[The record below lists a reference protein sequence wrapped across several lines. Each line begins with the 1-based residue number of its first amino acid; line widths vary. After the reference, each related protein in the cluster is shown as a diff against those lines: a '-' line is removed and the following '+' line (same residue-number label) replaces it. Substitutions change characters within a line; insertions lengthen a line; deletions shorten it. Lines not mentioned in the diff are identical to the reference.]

1 MFRNILNWIRETWN
15 KMFTSNNIKSATGND
30 VLISQPMAG
39 ALTLWT
45 SMYQNQPPWLNKDV
59 RAIGLPASISGEIAR
74 MATIEMS
81 VVVSGS
87 PRADF
92 LNIQMERIVSKL
104 RQYIEFGNA
113 KGGLV
118 FKPYVINGMIGV
130 DCVQADMFY
139 PVSFQSNGNMTAV
152 VFADVRKQGTY
163 YYTRLE
169 SHSLVNN
176 VCTIR
181 NIAYKSTTENT
192 LGNPCS
198 LLEVADWAGL
208 QPEAIITGIT
218 APLYGY
224 YRYPSANNIDTTS
237 PLGVSCYSRAQDA
250 NGGVELIK
258 QADEIYSSLV
268 WEFESGK
275 RALYVDELAFEQGT
289 DNKPKLPDRRL
300 YRTLKMSGQIGKSD
314 DMFKEWSPAFREASI
329 KSGLDAV
336 LKKIEFAC
344 GLAYGVISDP
354 QAIALTATE
363 IKSSQQRTYAT
374 VTDVQ
379 KSIEEALEQL
389 LYAMDVYTTL
399 YSLAPRG
406 TYTATYEFDD
416 SVITDK
422 GAQFIE
428 DGVMV
433 DKGAMSLTEYRMR
446 TYGEDEAT
454 AKEKIKMARTERADR
469 VMERVSQVRQ
479 GAPNNNVMPND
490 NQAVENGG

>member
-1 MFRNILNWIRETWN
+1 MFSKLFEWIRSMVS
-15 KMFTSNNIKSATGND
+15 KMFTNQNVKQALGVD
-30 VLISQPMAG
+30 VIISQPMAS
-39 ALTLWT
+39 ALQLWAA
-45 SMYQNQPPWLNKDV
+45 MYKNESPWLNKDV
-59 RAIGLPASISGEIAR
+59 KALGLPASISSEIAR

-92 LNIQMERIVSKL
+92 LNMQMERIVSKL

-118 FKPYVINGMIGV
+118 FKPYARDGIIAV
-130 DCVQADMFY
+130 DCIQADMFY
-139 PVSFQSNGNMTAV
+139 PVSFDASGNMTAV
-152 VFADVRKQGTY
+152 IFADVRKQGTH

-169 SHSLVNN
+169 SHQFAGNA
-176 VCTIR
+176 CTIK
-181 NIAYKSTTENT
+181 NMAYKSSTENA
-192 LGNPCS
+192 LGNQCS
-198 LLEVADWAGL
+198 LSEVADWSQL
-208 QPEAIITGIT
+208 QPEATITGIT

-224 YRYPSANNIDTTS
+224 YRYPSANNVDTTS
-237 PLGVSCYSRAQDA
+237 PLGVSCFSRAQDA

-275 RALYVDELAFEQGT
+275 RALYIDELAFEQGT

-300 YRTLKMSGQIGKSD
+300 YRTLKMSGQIGKTD

-344 GLAYGVISDP
+344 GLAYGVISDA
-354 QAIALTATE
+354 QAVALTATE
-363 IKSSQQRTYAT
+363 VKSSQQRTYAT
-374 VTDVQ
+374 VTDTQ
-379 KSIEEALEQL
+379 KAVETALDQL
-389 LYAMDVYTTL
+389 LYAMDVYATL
-399 YSLAPRG
+399 YNLAPRG

-433 DKGAMSLTEYRMR
+433 DKGAMSLVEYRMR

-454 AKEKIKMARTERADR
+454 AKAKILMARTERADR
-469 VMERVSQVRQ
+469 VMDRVSQVRQ
-479 GAPNNNVMPND
+479 
-490 NQAVENGG
+490 

>member
-1 MFRNILNWIRETWN
+1 MFSKLFEWIRSMVS
-15 KMFTSNNIKSATGND
+15 KMFTNQNVKQALGVD
-30 VLISQPMAG
+30 VIISQPMAS
-39 ALTLWT
+39 ALQLWAA
-45 SMYQNQPPWLNKDV
+45 MYKNESPWLNKDV
-59 RAIGLPASISGEIAR
+59 KALGLPASISSEIAR

-92 LNIQMERIVSKL
+92 LNMQMERIVSKL

-118 FKPYVINGMIGV
+118 FKPYARDGIIAV
-130 DCVQADMFY
+130 DCIQADMFY
-139 PVSFQSNGNMTAV
+139 PVSFDASGNMTAV
-152 VFADVRKQGTY
+152 IFADVRKQGTH

-169 SHSLVNN
+169 SHQFAGNA
-176 VCTIR
+176 CTIK
-181 NIAYKSTTENT
+181 NMAYKSSTENA
-192 LGNPCS
+192 LGNQCS
-198 LLEVADWAGL
+198 LSEVADWSQL
-208 QPEAIITGIT
+208 QPEATITGIT

-224 YRYPSANNIDTTS
+224 YRYPSANNVDTTS
-237 PLGVSCYSRAQDA
+237 PLGVSCFSRAQDA

-300 YRTLKMSGQIGKSD
+300 YRTLKMSGQIGKTD

-344 GLAYGVISDP
+344 GLAYGVISDA
-354 QAIALTATE
+354 QAVALTATE
-363 IKSSQQRTYAT
+363 VKSSQQRTYAT
-374 VTDVQ
+374 VTDTQ
-379 KSIEEALEQL
+379 KAVETALDQL
-389 LYAMDVYTTL
+389 LYAMDVYATL
-399 YSLAPRG
+399 YNLAPRG

-433 DKGAMSLTEYRMR
+433 DKGAMSLVEYRMR

-454 AKEKIKMARTERADR
+454 AKAKILMARTERADR
-469 VMERVSQVRQ
+469 VMDRVAQVRQ
-479 GAPNNNVMPND
+479 
-490 NQAVENGG
+490 

>member
-1 MFRNILNWIRETWN
+1 MFSKLFEWIRSMVS
-15 KMFTSNNIKSATGND
+15 KMFTNQNVKQALGVD
-30 VLISQPMAG
+30 VIISQPMAS
-39 ALTLWT
+39 ALQLWAA
-45 SMYQNQPPWLNKDV
+45 MYKNESPWLNKDV
-59 RAIGLPASISGEIAR
+59 KALGLPASISSEIAR

-92 LNIQMERIVSKL
+92 LNMQMERIVSKL

-118 FKPYVINGMIGV
+118 FKPYARDGIIAV
-130 DCVQADMFY
+130 DCIQADMFY
-139 PVSFQSNGNMTAV
+139 PVSFDASGNMTAV
-152 VFADVRKQGTY
+152 IFADVRKQGTH

-169 SHSLVNN
+169 SHQFAGNA
-176 VCTIR
+176 CTIK
-181 NIAYKSTTENT
+181 NMAYKSSTENA
-192 LGNPCS
+192 LGNQCS
-198 LLEVADWAGL
+198 LSEVADWSQL
-208 QPEAIITGIT
+208 QPEATITGIT

-224 YRYPSANNIDTTS
+224 YRYPSANNVDTTS
-237 PLGVSCYSRAQDA
+237 PLGVSCFSRAQDA

-275 RALYVDELAFEQGT
+275 RALYIDELAFEQGT

-300 YRTLKMSGQIGKSD
+300 YRTLKMSGQIGKTD

-344 GLAYGVISDP
+344 GLAYGVISDA
-354 QAIALTATE
+354 QAVALTATE
-363 IKSSQQRTYAT
+363 VKSSQQRTYAT
-374 VTDVQ
+374 VTDTQ
-379 KSIEEALEQL
+379 KAVETALDQL
-389 LYAMDVYTTL
+389 LYAMDVYATL
-399 YSLAPRG
+399 YNLAPRG

-433 DKGAMSLTEYRMR
+433 DKGAMSLVEYRMR

-454 AKEKIKMARTERADR
+454 AKAKILMARTERADR
-469 VMERVSQVRQ
+469 VMDRVAQVRQ
-479 GAPNNNVMPND
+479 
-490 NQAVENGG
+490 

>member
-1 MFRNILNWIRETWN
+1 MVS
-15 KMFTSNNIKSATGND
+15 KMFTNQNVKQALGVD
-30 VLISQPMAG
+30 VIISQPMAS
-39 ALTLWT
+39 ALQLWAA
-45 SMYQNQPPWLNKDV
+45 MYKNESPWLNKDV
-59 RAIGLPASISGEIAR
+59 KALGLPASISSEIAR

-92 LNIQMERIVSKL
+92 LNTQMERIVSKL

-118 FKPYVINGMIGV
+118 FKPFARDGIIAV
-130 DCVQADMFY
+130 DCIQADMLY
-139 PVSFQSNGNMTAV
+139 PVSFDASGNMTAV
-152 VFADVRKQGTY
+152 IFADVRKQGTH

-169 SHSLVNN
+169 SHQFAGNA
-176 VCTIR
+176 CTIK
-181 NIAYKSTTENT
+181 NMAYKSSTENA
-192 LGNPCS
+192 LGNQCS
-198 LLEVADWAGL
+198 LSEVADWSQL
-208 QPEAIITGIT
+208 QPEATITGIT

-224 YRYPSANNIDTTS
+224 YRYPSANNVDTTS
-237 PLGVSCYSRAQDA
+237 PLGVSCFSRAQDA

-275 RALYVDELAFEQGT
+275 RALYIDELAFEQGT

-300 YRTLKMSGQIGKSD
+300 YRTLKMSGQIGKTD

-344 GLAYGVISDP
+344 GLAYGVISDA
-354 QAIALTATE
+354 QAVALTATE

-374 VTDVQ
+374 VTDTQ
-379 KSIEEALEQL
+379 KAVETALDQL
-389 LYAMDVYTTL
+389 LYAMDVYATL
-399 YSLAPRG
+399 YNLAPRG

-433 DKGAMSLTEYRMR
+433 DKGAMSLVEYRMR

-454 AKEKIKMARTERADR
+454 AKAKILMARTERADR
-469 VMERVSQVRQ
+469 VMDRVAQVRQ
-479 GAPNNNVMPND
+479 
-490 NQAVENGG
+490 

>member
-1 MFRNILNWIRETWN
+1 MFSKLFEWIRSMVS
-15 KMFTSNNIKSATGND
+15 KMFTNQNVKQALGVD
-30 VLISQPMAG
+30 VIISQPMAS
-39 ALTLWT
+39 ALQLWAA
-45 SMYQNQPPWLNKDV
+45 MYKNESPWLNKDV
-59 RAIGLPASISGEIAR
+59 KALGLPASISSEIAR

-92 LNIQMERIVSKL
+92 LNTQMERIVSKL

-118 FKPYVINGMIGV
+118 FKPFARDGIIAV
-130 DCVQADMFY
+130 DCIQADMFY
-139 PVSFQSNGNMTAV
+139 PVSFDASGNMTAV
-152 VFADVRKQGTY
+152 IFADVRKQGTH

-169 SHSLVNN
+169 SHQFAGNA
-176 VCTIR
+176 CTIK
-181 NIAYKSTTENT
+181 NMAYKSSTENA
-192 LGNPCS
+192 LGNQMSTVSKYSQYHGKNVEYLSP
-198 LLEVADWAGL
+198 EIADWAEIEVDNTVS
-208 QPEAIITGIT
+208 PIT

-224 YRYPSANNIDTTS
+224 YRYPSANNVDTTS
-237 PLGVSCYSRAQDA
+237 PLGVSCFSRAQDA

-300 YRTLKMSGQIGKSD
+300 YRTLKMSGQIGKTD

-344 GLAYGVISDP
+344 GLAYGVLSDP

-363 IKSSQQRTYAT
+363 VKSSQQRTYAT
-374 VTDVQ
+374 VTDTQ
-379 KSIEEALEQL
+379 KAVETALDQL
-389 LYAMDVYTTL
+389 LYAMDVYATL
-399 YSLAPRG
+399 YNLAPRG

-428 DGVMV
+428 HGVMV
-433 DKGAMSLTEYRMR
+433 DKGAMSLVEYRMR
-446 TYGEDEAT
+446 TLGEDEAT
-454 AKEKIKMARTERADR
+454 AKAKILMARTERADR
-469 VMERVSQVRQ
+469 VMDRVAQVRQ
-479 GAPNNNVMPND
+479 
-490 NQAVENGG
+490 

>member
-1 MFRNILNWIRETWN
+1 
-15 KMFTSNNIKSATGND
+15 MFTSQNVKSAIGVD
-30 VLISQPMAG
+30 VIMSQPMAS
-39 ALTLWT
+39 AMQLW
-45 SMYQNQPPWLNKDV
+45 SAMYRNASPWLNSEVKSL
-59 RAIGLPASISGEIAR
+59 GLPASISGEIAR

-81 VVVSGS
+81 VIVSGS
-87 PRADF
+87 PRADY
-92 LNIQMERIVSKL
+92 LNEQIARVVSKM
-104 RQYIEFGNA
+104 RQMVEYGNA

-118 FKPYVINGMIGV
+118 FKPYVRDGIIAV
-130 DCVQADMFY
+130 DSVQADMMY
-139 PVSFQSNGNMTAV
+139 PCAFDANGNMTAV
-152 VFADVRKQGTY
+152 IFADVRKQGGY
-163 YYTRLE
+163 WYTRLE
-169 SHSLVNN
+169 HHAFSGNS
-176 VCTIR
+176 CTIK
-181 NIAYKSTTENT
+181 NIAYKSSTENS

-198 LLEVADWAGL
+198 LLDVADWAQL
-208 QPEAIITGIT
+208 QPEATITGIT

-224 YRYPSANNIDTTS
+224 FRYPSANNIDPTS
-237 PLGVSCYSRAQDA
+237 PLGVSCFARAQDA
-250 NGGVELIK
+250 EGNVELIK

-300 YRTLKMSGQIGKSD
+300 YRTLKMSGQIGKTD

-344 GLAYGVISDP
+344 GLAYGVISDA
-354 QAIALTATE
+354 QAVALTATE

-374 VTDVQ
+374 VTDTQ
-379 KSIEEALEQL
+379 KAVETALDQL
-389 LYAMDVYTTL
+389 LYAMDVYATL
-399 YSLAPRG
+399 YNLAPRG

-433 DKGAMSLTEYRMR
+433 DKGAMSLVEYRMR

-454 AKEKIKMARTERADR
+454 AKAKILMARTERADR
-469 VMERVSQVRQ
+469 VMDRVAQVRQ
-479 GAPNNNVMPND
+479 
-490 NQAVENGG
+490 

>member
-1 MFRNILNWIRETWN
+1 MFSKLFEWIRSMVS
-15 KMFTSNNIKSATGND
+15 KMFTNQNVKQALGVD
-30 VLISQPMAG
+30 VIISQPMAS
-39 ALTLWT
+39 ALQLWAA
-45 SMYQNQPPWLNKDV
+45 MYKNESPWLNKDV
-59 RAIGLPASISGEIAR
+59 KALGLPASISSEIAR

-118 FKPYVINGMIGV
+118 FKPFVRDGIIAV
-130 DCVQADMFY
+130 DCIQADMFY
-139 PVSFQSNGNMTAV
+139 PVSFDASGNMTAV
-152 VFADVRKQGTY
+152 IFADVRKQGTH

-169 SHSLVNN
+169 SHQFAGNT
-176 VCTIR
+176 CTIK
-181 NIAYKSTTENT
+181 NMAYKSSTENA
-192 LGNPCS
+192 LGNQCS
-198 LLEVADWAGL
+198 LSEVADWSQL
-208 QPEAIITGIT
+208 QPEATITGIT

-224 YRYPSANNIDTTS
+224 YRYPSANNVDTTS
-237 PLGVSCYSRAQDA
+237 PLGVSCFSRAQDA

-300 YRTLKMSGQIGKSD
+300 YRTLKMSGQIGKTD

-344 GLAYGVISDP
+344 GLAYGVISDA
-354 QAIALTATE
+354 QAVALTATE

-374 VTDVQ
+374 VTDTQ
-379 KSIEEALEQL
+379 KAVETALGQL
-389 LYAMDVYTTL
+389 ISAMDVYTTL
-399 YSLAPRG
+399 YNLAPRG
-406 TYTATYEFDD
+406 SYSVVYEWDD
-416 SVITDK
+416 SVVKDYTE
-422 GAQFIE
+422 QFNQ
-428 DGVMV
+428 DMQMV
-433 DKGAMSLTEYRMR
+433 ANGSMSLVELRMR
-446 TYGEDEAT
+446 TLGEDEET
-454 AKEKIKMARTERADR
+454 ARKNIGLVRTERADR
-469 VMERVSQVRQ
+469 VLDRVNLVRQ
-479 GAPNNNVMPND
+479 
-490 NQAVENGG
+490 

>member
-1 MFRNILNWIRETWN
+1 MFSKLFEWIRSMVS
-15 KMFTSNNIKSATGND
+15 KMFTNQNVKQALGVD
-30 VLISQPMAG
+30 VIISQPMAS
-39 ALTLWT
+39 ALQLWAA
-45 SMYQNQPPWLNKDV
+45 MYKNESPWLNKDV
-59 RAIGLPASISGEIAR
+59 KALGLPASISSEIAR

-92 LNIQMERIVSKL
+92 LNMQMERIVSKL

-118 FKPYVINGMIGV
+118 FKPFARDGIIAV
-130 DCVQADMFY
+130 DCIQADMFY
-139 PVSFQSNGNMTAV
+139 PVSFDASGNMTAV
-152 VFADVRKQGTY
+152 IFADVRKQGTH

-169 SHSLVNN
+169 SHQFAGN
-176 VCTIR
+176 VCTIK
-181 NIAYKSTTENT
+181 NMAYKSSTENA
-192 LGNPCS
+192 LGNQCS
-198 LLEVADWAGL
+198 LSEVADWSQL
-208 QPEAIITGIT
+208 QPEATITGIT

-224 YRYPSANNIDTTS
+224 YRYPSANNVDTTS
-237 PLGVSCYSRAQDA
+237 PLGVSCFSRAQDA

-300 YRTLKMSGQIGKSD
+300 YRTLKMSGQIGKTD

-344 GLAYGVISDP
+344 GLAYGVISDA
-354 QAIALTATE
+354 QAVALTATE

-374 VTDVQ
+374 VTDTQ
-379 KSIEEALEQL
+379 KAVETALGQL
-389 LYAMDVYTTL
+389 ISAMDVYATL
-399 YSLAPRG
+399 YNLAPRG

-433 DKGAMSLTEYRMR
+433 DKGAMSLVEYRMR

-454 AKEKIKMARTERADR
+454 AKAKILMARTERADR
-469 VMERVSQVRQ
+469 VMDRVAQVRQ
-479 GAPNNNVMPND
+479 
-490 NQAVENGG
+490 

>member
-1 MFRNILNWIRETWN
+1 MFSKLFEWIRSMVS
-15 KMFTSNNIKSATGND
+15 KMFTNQNVKQALGVD
-30 VLISQPMAG
+30 VIISQPMAS
-39 ALTLWT
+39 ALQLWAA
-45 SMYQNQPPWLNKDV
+45 MYKNESPWLNKDV
-59 RAIGLPASISGEIAR
+59 KALGLPASISSEIAR

-92 LNIQMERIVSKL
+92 LNMQMERIVSKL

-118 FKPYVINGMIGV
+118 FKPYARDGIIAV
-130 DCVQADMFY
+130 DCIQADMFY
-139 PVSFQSNGNMTAV
+139 PVSFDASGNMTAV
-152 VFADVRKQGTY
+152 IFADVRKQGTH

-169 SHSLVNN
+169 SHQFAGN
-176 VCTIR
+176 VCTIK
-181 NIAYKSTTENT
+181 NMAYKSSTENA
-192 LGNPCS
+192 LGNQCS
-198 LLEVADWAGL
+198 LSEVADWSQL
-208 QPEAIITGIT
+208 QPEATITGIT

-224 YRYPSANNIDTTS
+224 YRYPSANNVDTTS
-237 PLGVSCYSRAQDA
+237 PLGVSCFSRAQDA

-275 RALYVDELAFEQGT
+275 RALYIDELAFEQGT

-300 YRTLKMSGQIGKSD
+300 YRTLKMSGQIGKTD

-344 GLAYGVISDP
+344 GLAYGVISDA
-354 QAIALTATE
+354 QAVALTATE

-374 VTDVQ
+374 VTDTQ
-379 KSIEEALEQL
+379 KAVETALDQL
-389 LYAMDVYTTL
+389 LYAMDVYATL
-399 YSLAPRG
+399 YNLAPRG

-433 DKGAMSLTEYRMR
+433 DKGAMSLVEYRMR

-454 AKEKIKMARTERADR
+454 AKAKILMARTERADR
-469 VMERVSQVRQ
+469 VMDRVSQVRQ
-479 GAPNNNVMPND
+479 
-490 NQAVENGG
+490 